1 VRDFLSTFS
10 TDIHS
15 NKIARRHAAPQAD
28 LPKPNGLFDRSERP

>member
-15 NKIARRHAAPQAD
+15 HRIARPHAAAQAD
-28 LPKPNGLFDRSERP
+28 LPKLNGLFDRGEGR